1 MIAGLPSTVGKIKH
15 GARLMQHIKAE
26 FLLETLSV
34 EDIIKEVG
42 DKAIFVML
50 DEKEGS
56 FAFCNEELLL

>member
-1 MIAGLPSTVGKIKH
+1 
-15 GARLMQHIKAE
+15 MQHIKGEAE

-42 DKAIFVML
+42 DKAIFAML

-56 FAFCNEELLL
+56 FTFCNEELLL

>member
-1 MIAGLPSTVGKIKH
+1 MGKIKH
-15 GARLMQHIKAE
+15 GARLMQHIKGEAE

-42 DKAIFVML
+42 DKAIFAML

-56 FAFCNEELLL
+56 FTFCNEELLL